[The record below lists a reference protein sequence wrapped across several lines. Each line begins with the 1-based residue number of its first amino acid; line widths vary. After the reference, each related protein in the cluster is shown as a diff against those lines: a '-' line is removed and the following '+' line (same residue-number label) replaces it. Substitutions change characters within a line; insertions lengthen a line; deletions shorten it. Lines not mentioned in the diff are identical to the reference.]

1 MRWRD
6 VLFQSKHFNQLS
18 FLLTATVCLHVYTA
32 KYQFQQI
39 KFQASMGTKLN
50 CNFWFLLHK

>member
-18 FLLTATVCLHVYTA
+18 FLLTATVCLHVLYILQNISSY
-32 KYQFQQI
+32 K
-39 KFQASMGTKLN
+39 
-50 CNFWFLLHK
+50 